1 MILYVGK
8 IKYAYNI
15 FIICELFHF
24 ASKSFS
30 EEDLDL
36 RVLPPPVNTN
46 KRQTSEHMESTLVK
60 KTKAEK
66 FDAYV
71 FYILF
76 MLLPIYILLP
86 IDNLK
91 CFNFIDYLEMKT
103 LIYEH

>member
-8 IKYAYNI
+8 IKYAYNSC
-15 FIICELFHF
+15 IIYELFHF

-36 RVLPPPVNTN
+36 RVLPPAVNTN
-46 KRQTSEHMESTLVK
+46 KRQTAEHMESTLVK

-71 FYILF
+71 FLF
-76 MLLPIYILLP
+76 LFSLAIQNI
-86 IDNLK
+86 
-91 CFNFIDYLEMKT
+91 
-103 LIYEH
+103 